1 MSIKRNSQII
11 IKIMVSLDQIQN
23 NTKKKNQQ
31 VPYSAATFTLEN
43 YIKVCKILLNNLKY
57 VGSTG
62 GKLKKN
68 FNE

>member
-23 NTKKKNQQ
+23 TKKKNQQ
-31 VPYSAATFTLEN
+31 VPSSTATFTLEN